1 MSKEE
6 RRDYSR
12 ILSNGKRLKKRRA
25 QGMKTRAEYLEANN
39 LSRDEPWK
47 AEGISRT
54 TWYERRKKGRTGLAA
69 IHKNNAHDGLVRS
82 GHAALSKNAKVSVV
96 EHGSSPTELTAT
108 PDPSNFNPIL
118 SWLCLRAAYHQQMNK
133 ICDQVANA
141 EAA

>member
-1 MSKEE
+1 MQRARKWKSERLGKLLNVTGEEWRKLRFRIAPVDMPAKE

-54 TWYERRKKGRTGLAA
+54 TWYERRKKKGRTGLAA
-69 IHKNNAHDGLVRS
+69 IHKKHTTDLS
-82 GHAALSKNAKVSVV
+82 GVGML
-96 EHGSSPTELTAT
+96 
-108 PDPSNFNPIL
+108 F
-118 SWLCLRAAYHQQMNK
+118 
-133 ICDQVANA
+133 
-141 EAA
+141 